1 MRRAGAVHEQA
12 ERTQHTVI
20 SWHQDTLV
28 FIQHVR
34 SPTLQQGSVCVC
46 STLKLRSVHRW
57 ALMQAGAAVV
67 RGQAAAD
74 KQDRGRGRCSEQGAA
89 RKVHAHGAAS
99 EAGQQSMRGGASR
112 TGQRS
117 VQGRAA
123 FTAPCTT
130 L

>member
-1 MRRAGAVHEQA
+1 MSRQNAHTILLLAGI
-12 ERTQHTVI
+12 RTRLCL
-20 SWHQDTLV
+20 SSMCDPLR
-28 FIQHVR
+28 F
-34 SPTLQQGSVCVC
+34 SKAGCVC
-46 STLKLRSVHRW
+46 RTLRLRSVRTW
-57 ALMQAGAAVV
+57 ALLRAGAAVV

-74 KQDRGRGRCSEQGAA
+74 KRDRGRGRCSEQGAA

-99 EAGQQSMRGGASR
+99 EAGQPSMHGGASR